1 MSQALRCTKQNER
14 NRRRSWKT
22 PVSDFP
28 KPLNDRSPNSVVDA
42 KREKI
47 ADLLSYIEK
56 RLEELEEEKEELK
69 EFNKSDKERR
79 CLEFTLHQREV
90 EEASAALDRV
100 EEERRND
107 VHASNTKRKEFNQRE
122 AIVQVSSCYDN
133 SQSMLTGHSNMKRP

>member
-1 MSQALRCTKQNER
+1 MYEAKRAESTKIMEDTGER
-14 NRRRSWKT
+14 IPPWLLKGR
-22 PVSDFP
+22 PSD
-28 KPLNDRSPNSVVDA
+28 LSTDA

-79 CLEFTLHQREV
+79 CLEFALHQREV

-122 AIVQVSSCYDN
+122 AIVQVGSCYGN
-133 SQSMLTGHSNMKRP
+133 SQPALTGCSNMKRP